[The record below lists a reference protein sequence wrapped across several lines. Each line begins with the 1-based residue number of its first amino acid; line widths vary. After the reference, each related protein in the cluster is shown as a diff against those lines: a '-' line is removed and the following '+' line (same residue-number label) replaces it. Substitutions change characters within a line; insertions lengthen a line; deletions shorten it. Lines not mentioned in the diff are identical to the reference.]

1 MNQLNLL
8 KLKRYFYLTFG
19 ILFDFSLIFL
29 SGYTA
34 YLITKNIGSPNKLE
48 FFGYYVVVFLLF
60 ILFILIS
67 MVIVGVIEHSSG
79 KKVYPPTSAIFSI
92 KKDNKYIYDSDR
104 GYYLAMVDE
113 EDTRLKLK
121 IYKQNFFSM
130 IELFEIDL
138 ASVRSEDEMKKT
150 LKRYFDNIEKENNS
164 KIPKRKYHEQY
175 GHFKNWDGY
184 VDKQS
189 RRDGILDKLLK

>member
-19 ILFDFSLIFL
+19 ILFDLSLIFL
-29 SGYTA
+29 SGYAA
-34 YLITKNIGSPNKLE
+34 YLIPKDIGNANKLG
-48 FFGYYVVVFLLF
+48 FYTVVFLLF
-60 ILFILIS
+60 LLFIVIS
-67 MVIVGVIEHSSG
+67 MVIVGVIEHFTG
-79 KKVYPPTSAIFSI
+79 EKVYPPTSAVFSI

-150 LKRYFDNIEKENNS
+150 LKTYFDNIESENNS